1 MRNTGNTDTQSV
13 RGSAEPMRR
22 AIRTLHRVLA
32 SICLLALLVTAWHKP
47 VQAEEVD
54 IELVLAVDGSGS
66 ISLPEL
72 QLQIA
77 GYVEAFRDP
86 DVQAAALS
94 GPLGK
99 VAVALVIWSDA
110 RYPKS
115 HTGWHLIASGGDA
128 DAFSGRIET
137 LYQDSAAHYGRGKG
151 ATEIGGG
158 IVFAIGMI
166 EGNDM
171 RGLRKVVD
179 VSGDGIETLPYS
191 KSTPRLPYARDLAR
205 QLGVQIN
212 GLAILEDVPLL
223 YRYYRDNVIVGPGS
237 FVIEARN
244 FRSFADAIKK
254 KLMKELEPEL
264 KVTRDGTEKSGFASP
279 AHDG

>member
-1 MRNTGNTDTQSV
+1 MVVINFPNSRPDRS
-13 RGSAEPMRR
+13 SARWLRR
-22 AIRTLHRVLA
+22 
-32 SICLLALLVTAWHKP
+32 CLALIGLSILFAPMWQQTAH
-47 VQAEEVD
+47 AEDVD

-86 DVQAAALS
+86 DVQTAALS

-99 VAVALVIWSDA
+99 AAVALVIWSDA
-110 RYPKS
+110 RFPKS
-115 HTGWHLIASGGDA
+115 HTGWHVIASREDA
-128 DAFSGRIET
+128 DAFAERILA
-137 LYQDSAAHYGRGKG
+137 LYQTSADFYGSGKG

-171 RGLRKVVD
+171 AGRRKIVD

-191 KSTPRLPYARDLAR
+191 KSTPRLPYARDLAS

-223 YRYYRDNVIVGPGS
+223 YRYYRNNVIVGPGS
-237 FVIEARN
+237 FVMEARN
-244 FRSFADAIKK
+244 FESFAAAIKK
-254 KLMKELEPEL
+254 KLLKELEPEL
-264 KVTRDGTEKSGFASP
+264 RVTRNEAPRLVHGLRTEATRV
-279 AHDG
+279 AQ

>member
-1 MRNTGNTDTQSV
+1 MVVINLSNRRLN
-13 RGSAEPMRR
+13 RGLARPLRR
-22 AIRTLHRVLA
+22 YLTLIGLCVVLA
-32 SICLLALLVTAWHKP
+32 SIWHQP
-47 VQAEEVD
+47 AQAEDVD

-86 DVQAAALS
+86 EVQTAALS

-110 RYPKS
+110 RFPKS
-115 HTGWHLIASGGDA
+115 HTGWHVISSNGEA
-128 DAFSGRIET
+128 DAFSDRIQM
-137 LYQDSAAHYGRGKG
+137 LYRSSAEFYGSGKG

-158 IVFAIGMI
+158 VVFAIGMI
-166 EGNDM
+166 EGNGM
-171 RGLRKVVD
+171 YGRRKIID

-191 KSTPRLPYARDLAR
+191 KSTPRLPYARDLAS

-223 YRYYRDNVIVGPGS
+223 YRYYRNNVIVGPGS
-237 FVIEARN
+237 FVIEAKN
-244 FRSFADAIKK
+244 FESFADAIKK
-254 KLMKELEPEL
+254 KLLKELEPEL
-264 KVTRDGTEKSGFASP
+264 RVTRNEMLAEGWREVK
-279 AHDG
+279 